1 MKLGRR
7 WGGKEARARTQN
19 DRVAALPADGDG
31 GILSIFA
38 DIFSAENVQS
48 FFLQKKAWGG
58 PGAQPSHP
66 AHEGVLGWQQLN
78 CEL

>member
-7 WGGKEARARTQN
+7 WKGKEARARTQN
-19 DRVAALPADGDG
+19 DRVAALTADGDG

-48 FFLQKKAWGG
+48 FSAKKK
-58 PGAQPSHP
+58 PGEGRRHSPAAQRIRACWVGSS
-66 AHEGVLGWQQLN
+66 
-78 CEL
+78 